1 MERVLLQPA
10 KKSKDLNKVSLLL
23 QDLGFYIIN
32 TKSLIVI
39 KDLIHKNVFF
49 EFLINLM
56 VKKMENSII
65 NTPYQLF
72 FMNKSYGFRSKRSQC
87 LCPCLCAFVIDCET
101 SKYKK
106 RQQNKVKYC

>member
-1 MERVLLQPA
+1 
-10 KKSKDLNKVSLLL
+10 
-23 QDLGFYIIN
+23 
-32 TKSLIVI
+32 
-39 KDLIHKNVFF
+39 
-49 EFLINLM
+49 M

-87 LCPCLCAFVIDCET
+87 LCLCLCAFVIDCET

-106 RQQNKVKYC
+106 DNKIK